1 MSNIPSSTRCPP
13 GQHFHIRLQR
23 WLYQWKTHSN
33 PMTGAESL
41 PLFYSTQNQ
50 SHDTV
55 SITDQERF
63 WPPGTSSQRAE
74 EDLKEP
80 LIPVSSCLNFPPS
93 ISISGYTILI
103 VAWARSLTIYYLIL
117 QLWLRKIFLIWTLN
131 CHLVVSICH
140 SLPLTCIPVHHCCSL
155 FSEHSITGSFTAL
168 NMTWS
173 PLSLCLYHWIKFDV
187 ENAIQNWM
195 YFNYD
200 LEQCAHV
207 FINLWIF
214 EHVFVLETWSSV
226 RQEWTR
232 HKFT

>member
-1 MSNIPSSTRCPP
+1 MEKKLKIKFQNLSFMYIFFKKRMSNIPSSTRCPP
-13 GQHFHIRLQR
+13 GQHFHVRLQR
-23 WLYQWKTHSN
+23 WLYQWKTHGN

-63 WPPGTSSQRAE
+63 WPPGTSGQRAE

-80 LIPVSSCLNFPPS
+80 LISVSSCLNFPPS

-103 VAWARSLTIYYLIL
+103 VAWAGSLTIYYLIL
-117 QLWLRKIFLIWTLN
+117 QPWLRKIFLIWTLN

-155 FSEHSITGSFTAL
+155 FSEHSITGSFNARY
-168 NMTWS
+168 MTWS
-173 PLSLCLYHWIKFDV
+173 PL
-187 ENAIQNWM
+187 
-195 YFNYD
+195 
-200 LEQCAHV
+200 
-207 FINLWIF
+207 
-214 EHVFVLETWSSV
+214 
-226 RQEWTR
+226 
-232 HKFT
+232 